1 MQSFQGCV
9 SDEIL
14 ANVSGSLCEVCDHGK
29 GIWDVWGQLIPDV
42 DFPENSAD
50 VWKDHTYCSSRYLG
64 WTKDTA
70 PSVFLG
76 TLACGGDRTIEC
88 WCRDEKR
95 RLLGFDLKQM
105 LSSDWRQIS
114 NWEMKDADFRLG
126 CQTGNDKDANFS
138 GQEVAKR
145 FLTDFSLGDA
155 KNKKWPPNVLR
166 KFLAWI
172 FTDFCRFWG
181 VFHRFLLLQC
191 SGLFLSKMMVS
202 KRSEPLRLGTSI

>member
-14 ANVSGSLCEVCDHGK
+14 ANVSGSLREVCDRGK

-145 FLTDFSLGDA
+145 FCHRFFAWGRQEQKMTTKRFEEIFSL
-155 KNKKWPPNVLR
+155 N
-166 KFLAWI
+166 FY
-172 FTDFCRFWG
+172 
-181 VFHRFLLLQC
+181 RFL
-191 SGLFLSKMMVS
+191 
-202 KRSEPLRLGTSI
+202 

>member
-14 ANVSGSLCEVCDHGK
+14 ANVSGSLREVCDHGK

-64 WTKDTA
+64 WIKDTA

-105 LSSDWRQIS
+105 LSSEWRQIS
-114 NWEMKDADFRLG
+114 NWEMKDLTSLA
-126 CQTGNDKDANFS
+126 QTGNDAQTFC
-138 GQEVAKR
+138 
-145 FLTDFSLGDA
+145 
-155 KNKKWPPNVLR
+155 
-166 KFLAWI
+166 LAWVLDRKWQNV
-172 FTDFCRFWG
+172 FSQKWCQNVFSQKWCQN
-181 VFHRFLLLQC
+181 VFHTDWSWIKEFFFFDAL
-191 SGLFLSKMMVS
+191 
-202 KRSEPLRLGTSI
+202 